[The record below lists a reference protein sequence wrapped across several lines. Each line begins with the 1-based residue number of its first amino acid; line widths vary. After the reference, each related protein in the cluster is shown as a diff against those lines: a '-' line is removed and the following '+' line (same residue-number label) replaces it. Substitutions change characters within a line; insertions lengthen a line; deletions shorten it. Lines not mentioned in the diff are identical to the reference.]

1 MSPGAPAAVHRRRA
15 PTPRVV
21 LDPFSGTGTTG
32 LAARQLGR
40 SYLGIDLK
48 PAFHS
53 LAAARLQRMTRQLAD
68 TEDPVD

>member
-1 MSPGAPAAVHRRRA
+1 M
-15 PTPRVV
+15 